1 MSIQIKEIY
10 LKHIYLSVD
19 SSDFYLYWQVPFR
32 LMHSSHMPIALSTCI
47 YDRGCLIVLII
58 PTTSLRTKLMS

>member
-10 LKHIYLSVD
+10 LKHIYLSED

-32 LMHSSHMPIALSTCI
+32 LMHSSYMPTALSTRI
-47 YDRGCLIVLII
+47 YYRGCLIVLII
-58 PTTSLRTKLMS
+58 PTSSLRTKLMS